1 MMPRHPFV
9 AKRHQA
15 SHRASTYPVHTYRS
29 CGCMRLVYRG
39 DFHAVLYYSNHTVW
53 TLVWPYQF
61 LCCVGL
67 GSRHI
72 DKHILVVLNVAEYVH
87 QHRGQMYSRTKQ
99 QQGHVTGH
107 LHSDSCLLVGSQC
120 ADPVLEEPSP
130 NKQVCQIAGA
140 YSTRTSVLCG

>member
-1 MMPRHPFV
+1 MWPKDIRHLIG
-9 AKRHQA
+9 
-15 SHRASTYPVHTYRS
+15 ASTNPVHTYRS
-29 CGCMRLVYRG
+29 CGCMRLVYWA

-53 TLVWPYQF
+53 TLVWLYQF

-107 LHSDSCLLVGSQC
+107 LHSDSCLLVGRSSSRRAIPQQASLPDC
-120 ADPVLEEPSP
+120 W
-130 NKQVCQIAGA
+130 
-140 YSTRTSVLCG
+140 SVFDKDFSALWLV